1 MATPTELL
9 GTLEYLADGEFKKFK
24 WFLQQADVLE
34 GFPAIQRSQLE
45 NADRLDTVDQII
57 DTYNKNAVEVTILVL
72 KRIKKPNL
80 VQHLLNINS
89 TPKETLMD
97 CQRKLKSNLR
107 TKFQL
112 PLQQATQS
120 GKQIWMNELN
130 NDLHIME
137 GKSRKVDM
145 KQEFSQTATT
155 SSKTANLEQTI
166 HIEDIFKPCPGQH
179 ESVRTLMTKGV
190 SGIGK
195 TVITQKFARDWAE
208 DKVDSDIEFL
218 FPFTFQEL
226 NLLKDKNFSWV
237 ELLHHFFADTK
248 EVGTFDKLQIAFIF
262 DGLDEFQLPLDFH
275 NNEILT
281 DVNESASVDVLL
293 TNLIMGKL
301 FPSACLWITT
311 TPEAA
316 KQIPP
321 EYIHMVTEMR
331 GFTDAEKEEYFRRR
345 FRHKEL
351 ASKII
356 TQIRASRSLHTMCR
370 IPVFC
375 WITGSVLES
384 MLKTSDKRKLPKTLT
399 EMYTQFL
406 VVQSKQA
413 NVKYHEGAETDP
425 PCTTKTSK
433 MIVALGKL
441 AFEQFQKG
449 NLIFCEADLLDCGIN
464 IREASEYAKVFT
476 QIFKKERGLNQDQSF
491 CFVHSSCQVFMAAVY
506 VFLSF
511 INSDVNLFLEEKST
525 SLITDRSAVKHL
537 YQSAIDKALQS
548 PDEHLNLFLRFL
560 MGLSLQTNQ
569 ALLQDLLKQSGSSL
583 QSIQETVQYIK
594 MKIKENPSPERCFN
608 LFHCLNE
615 MKDDSLVEEI
625 QHLNLRGLSTH
636 KLSPT
641 QWSDLVFILLSS
653 ESELDMFDLKKFSA
667 SEEGL
672 LRLLPVVQASSLSLL
687 SGCMLSERSCKA
699 LASVFSSLN
708 SNLRELDLSYN
719 HPNMTGVQELV
730 GGLKNPQC
738 TLKTLKLIGCGLS
751 SHNCEDLSSALSS
764 QSCSLI
770 ELDLSINNLED
781 SGMKWLSAGLQSPH
795 CRLETLRLISCG
807 LTWKCCDAVA
817 FFVSSPSSSLRQLDL
832 CVNNIGDSGV
842 RVFSAGMESPHC
854 KLETLRLRGC
864 NLLEKSCEAL
874 APVLS
879 SQTSS
884 LRELDLSNNYLQNS
898 GVKFLSTG
906 LDSPNCNLK
915 SLRLSGCK
923 LSERSCEALSSV
935 LSSQTSSLGE
945 LDLSNNDV
953 QDSGVKL
960 LSTGLESTKC
970 TMETLRLS
978 GCQVTGKGCGSLV
991 SALRSNPSH
1000 LRELDLSY
1008 NHPGDSGVSLLSA
1021 GLEDPEWRLDTLRV
1035 DHGGEQRL
1043 KSDLC
1048 KYSCELTLDP
1058 NTAHR
1063 RLILSENNRQ
1073 VTLVKEE
1080 QPYRYHP
1087 ERFDSTIQLLCSNG
1101 LTGRCYWEFQVGLY
1115 FCVAVAYGGITRRGK
1130 GKECTFSGNDKS
1142 WSLYYYNGQYYVWHN
1157 NTGTK
1162 ICTPKDS
1169 TKRVAVYLD
1178 WSAGTVSFYRVSSD
1192 TLIHL
1197 YTFYSQFTEPLY
1209 PGFGFE
1215 IRHSPTNSCVFG
1227 STVSLHQPDEEQL
1240 QSEA

>member
-9 GTLEYLADGEFKKFK
+9 GTLEYLADEEFKKFK

-72 KRIKKPNL
+72 KRIKKNGL

-89 TPKETLMD
+89 TPKETLSD

-107 TKFQL
+107 RKFQL
-112 PLQQATQS
+112 PPQQATQF

-137 GKSRKVDM
+137 GMSRNVDM
-145 KQEFSQTATT
+145 KHDFSQTATT
-155 SSKTANLEQTI
+155 SSKTANLEQTT
-166 HIEDIFKPCPGQH
+166 HIEDIFKPCPGQD
-179 ESVRTLMTKGV
+179 ESVRTLMTNGV

-195 TVITQKFARDWAE
+195 TILTQKFARDWAQ

-226 NLLKDKNFSWV
+226 NLLKDRKFSWV

-321 EYIHMVTEMR
+321 EYIHMLTEMR

-356 TQIRASRSLHTMCR
+356 TQIRASQSLHTMCR

-384 MLKTSDKRKLPKTLT
+384 MLKTSDKRKLPNTLT

-425 PCTTKTSK
+425 PWTTKTSK

-464 IREASEYAKVFT
+464 IREASEYAEVFT

-506 VFLSF
+506 VFISF
-511 INSDVNLFLEEKST
+511 INYGVNLLWEEKST
-525 SLITDRSAVKHL
+525 SLITDRSAVQHL

-569 ALLQDLLKQSGSSL
+569 TLLQDLLKQSGSSL

-625 QHLNLRGLSTH
+625 QQYLSSRNLSTQ

-641 QWSDLVFILLSS
+641 QWSDLVFILLCC
-653 ESELDMFDLKKFSA
+653 ELDMFDLKKFSA
-667 SEEGL
+667 SEESL
-672 LRLLPVVQASSLSLL
+672 LRLLPVVQASRLSLL
-687 SGCMLSERSCKA
+687 SGCMLSKRSYKA
-699 LASVFSSLN
+699 LAPVFSSLT

-719 HPNMTGVQELV
+719 CFTGVQELV

-738 TLKTLKLIGCGLS
+738 RLKTLKLIGCGLLS
-751 SHNCEDLSSALSS
+751 YNCEDLSSALSS
-764 QSCSLI
+764 QSSSLT
-770 ELDLSINNLED
+770 ELDLSINSLGD
-781 SGMKWLSAGLQSPH
+781 TGVIQLSAGLQSPH
-795 CRLETLRLISCG
+795 CRLETLRLITCG

-817 FFVSSPSSSLRQLDL
+817 FFVSSPSSCLRQLDL
-832 CVNNIGDSGV
+832 CMNILGDSGV
-842 RVFSAGMESPHC
+842 MVFSAGLESPHC
-854 KLETLRLRGC
+854 KLETLRVRGC
-864 NLLEKSCEAL
+864 YLLEKSCEAL

-879 SQTSS
+879 SQNSS
-884 LRELDLSNNYLQNS
+884 LRELDLSNNYLQDS

-906 LDSPNCNLK
+906 LSSPHCNLEA
-915 SLRLSGCK
+915 LRLSGCK

-945 LDLSNNDV
+945 LDLSNNNV

-970 TMETLRLS
+970 TLETLRLS
-978 GCQVTGKGCGSLV
+978 GCQVTDKGCGSLV

-1021 GLEDPEWRLDTLRV
+1021 GMENPQWRLDTLRV
-1035 DHGGEQRL
+1035 DHGGQQRL
-1043 KSDLC
+1043 KANLW
-1048 KYSCELTLDP
+1048 KYACELTLDP

-1063 RLILSENNRQ
+1063 KLILSENNRQ
-1073 VTLVKEE
+1073 VKFVSEE

-1087 ERFDSTIQLLCSNG
+1087 ERFDSLPQLLCSNG
-1101 LTGRCYWEFQVGLY
+1101 LTGRCYWEFQMNAQFY
-1115 FCVAVAYGGITRRGK
+1115 VAVAYRGITRRGN
-1130 GKECTFSGNDKS
+1130 GNECRFGGNDKS
-1142 WSLYYYNGQYYVWHN
+1142 WSLYYYQRHYYAWHN
-1157 NTGTK
+1157 NTETT
-1162 ICTPKDS
+1162 ICTSEDS

-1192 TLIHL
+1192 ALIHL

-1215 IRHSPTNSCVFG
+1215 IRPTPGLTIYHIG
-1227 STVSLHQPDEEQL
+1227 STVSLHQLDEE
-1240 QSEA
+1240 